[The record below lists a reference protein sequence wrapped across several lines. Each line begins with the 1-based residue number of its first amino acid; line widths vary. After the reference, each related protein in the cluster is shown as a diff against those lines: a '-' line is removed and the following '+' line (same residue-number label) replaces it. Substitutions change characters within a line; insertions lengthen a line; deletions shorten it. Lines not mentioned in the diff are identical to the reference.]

1 MIRLQEPASERKEVW
16 RHMRSLFKDYLNRMR
31 PEIEAAFKEQ
41 LSEIMGDLPFRDGG
55 TLRRAL
61 EGGKKIRGALLFML
75 NETLGG
81 SLEAAMPR
89 AIAVELIHS
98 ATLLHDDYVDQ
109 HVTRRDMPA
118 AWTIEGARKA
128 VLLGDVIFASAIKMM
143 SELSH
148 EDGWM
153 ISHAIAQVSRG
164 ALQEVLDPIL
174 WRGGEMES
182 GPMDERFYRK
192 IIYLKTG
199 VLFGVACRLGAVA
212 ARADRK
218 TKDRAQHYGTEIGE
232 AYQIADDLM
241 EVRRFLSTGIL
252 HPGETANL
260 AAALVYFSGGVH
272 PCLSSLPGDR
282 PLELGGDLAGQLEVM
297 AQKMAQEVD
306 RRLHAAAE
314 HMVGRVPEGDSRD
327 LVHSAPWEL
336 IEIFNGS

>member
-1 MIRLQEPASERKEVW
+1 MW
-16 RHMRSLFKDYLNRMR
+16 RHMRSLFKDYLNRVR
-31 PEIEAAFKEQ
+31 PEIEAAFKEH
-41 LSEIMGDLPFRDGG
+41 LSAIMGDLPFRDGG
-55 TLRRAL
+55 TLRRSL

-81 SLEAAMPR
+81 SPEAAMPR
-89 AIAVELIHS
+89 AIAVELIQS
-98 ATLLHDDYVDQ
+98 ATLIHDDYVDQ
-109 HVTRRDMPA
+109 DVTRRDMPA

-143 SELSH
+143 SELSN

-164 ALQEVLDPIL
+164 ALQEVLDPIV
-174 WRGGEMES
+174 WRDEMES
-182 GPMDERFYRK
+182 GSMDERFYRK
-192 IIYLKTG
+192 IIHLKTG

-218 TKDRAQHYGTEIGE
+218 TKDRAQNYGTEIGE

-260 AAALVYFSGGVH
+260 AAALVYFSGRVP
-272 PCLSSLPGDR
+272 PCLSSLLGDR
-282 PLELGGDLAGQLEVM
+282 PLDLGGDLAGQLAVM
-297 AQKMAQEVD
+297 IKQMELEVD

-314 HMVGRVPEGDSRD
+314 HMVGDVPEGDSRD
-327 LVHSAPWEL
+327 LVRSAPWEL
-336 IEIFNGS
+336 IDIFNGA